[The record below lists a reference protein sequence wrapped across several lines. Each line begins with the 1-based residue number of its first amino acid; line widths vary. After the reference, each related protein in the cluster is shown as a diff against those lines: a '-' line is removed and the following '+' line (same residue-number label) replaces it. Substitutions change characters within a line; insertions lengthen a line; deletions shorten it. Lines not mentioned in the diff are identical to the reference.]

1 MSRTMKKIS
10 FIFLLFTAA
19 CGKKETALTIS
30 IDRLDPAI
38 DSVISNEIS
47 VDVIGTG
54 YKWSEGPLWIE
65 SEKMLLFT
73 DVPTNTI
80 YKWTAEKGAEVY
92 LTPSGYTGTIPRAG
106 EPGANGLALDDEG
119 NLILCQHG
127 DRRIAMMNTPVGKPS
142 ADFTTLSDKYHGK
155 RLNSPNDVVFN
166 NYDFYFTDPPYGL
179 IKNMQDSSKEIPFQ
193 GVYRITS
200 KGETVL
206 LIDSISRPNGL
217 AFSSDGKK
225 LYVASSDPDKARW
238 YQYEMNDSMQIV
250 SGKILHDATEQAKTE
265 KGLPDG
271 LKVDHKGNIFGTGPG
286 GIWIFNPTGKLIG
299 KIKLMEPASN
309 CGLSADEKS
318 LFVTNNMNVIK
329 IQLRK

>member
-1 MSRTMKKIS
+1 M
-10 FIFLLFTAA
+10 
-19 CGKKETALTIS
+19 
-30 IDRLDPAI
+30 
-38 DSVISNEIS
+38 ISNEIT

-142 ADFTTLSDKYHGK
+142 ADFTTLSDKYNGK

-179 IKNMQDSSKEIPFQ
+179 IKNMKDSSKEIPFQ

-217 AFSSDGKK
+217 AFSPDGKK

-271 LKVDHKGNIFGTGPG
+271 LKVDHNGNIFGTGPG
-286 GIWIFNPTGKLIG
+286 GIWIFNPAGKLIG
-299 KIKLMEPASN
+299 KIKLTEPASN

>member
-1 MSRTMKKIS
+1 MKKIS
-10 FIFLLFTAA
+10 FILLLFTAA

-142 ADFTTLSDKYHGK
+142 ADFTTLSDKYNGK

-179 IKNMQDSSKEIPFQ
+179 IKNMKDSSKEIPFQ

-217 AFSSDGKK
+217 AFSPDGKK

-271 LKVDHKGNIFGTGPG
+271 LKVDHNGNIFGTGPG
-286 GIWIFNPTGKLIG
+286 GIWIFNPAGKLIG
-299 KIKLMEPASN
+299 KIKLTEPASN

>member
-10 FIFLLFTAA
+10 FILLLFTAA

-38 DSVISNEIS
+38 DSVISNEIT

-142 ADFTTLSDKYHGK
+142 ADFTTLSDKYNGK

-179 IKNMQDSSKEIPFQ
+179 IKNMKDSSKEIPFQ

-217 AFSSDGKK
+217 AFSPNGKK

-271 LKVDHKGNIFGTGPG
+271 LKVDHNGNIFGTGPG
-286 GIWIFNPTGKLIG
+286 GIWIFNPAGKLIG
-299 KIKLMEPASN
+299 KIKLTEPASN

>member
-10 FIFLLFTAA
+10 FILLLFTAA

-142 ADFTTLSDKYHGK
+142 ADFTTLSDKYNGK

-179 IKNMQDSSKEIPFQ
+179 IKNMKDSSKEIPFQ

-217 AFSSDGKK
+217 AFSPDGKK

-271 LKVDHKGNIFGTGPG
+271 LKVDHNGNIFGTGPG
-286 GIWIFNPTGKLIG
+286 GIWIFNPAGKLIG
-299 KIKLMEPASN
+299 KIKLTEPASN

>member
-1 MSRTMKKIS
+1 MKKIS
-10 FIFLLFTAA
+10 FILLLFTAA

-38 DSVISNEIS
+38 DSVISNEIT

-142 ADFTTLSDKYHGK
+142 ADFTTLSDKYNGK

-179 IKNMQDSSKEIPFQ
+179 IKNMKDSSKEIPFQ

-217 AFSSDGKK
+217 AFSPDGKK

-271 LKVDHKGNIFGTGPG
+271 LKVDHNGNIFGTGPG
-286 GIWIFNPTGKLIG
+286 GIWIFNPAGKLIG
-299 KIKLMEPASN
+299 KIKLTEPASN

>member
-10 FIFLLFTAA
+10 FILLLFTAA

-38 DSVISNEIS
+38 DSVISNEIT

-106 EPGANGLALDDEG
+106 EPGANGLALDEVG

-142 ADFTTLSDKYHGK
+142 ADFTTLSDKYNGK

-179 IKNMQDSSKEIPFQ
+179 IKNMKDSSKEIPFQ

-217 AFSSDGKK
+217 AFSPDGKK

-271 LKVDHKGNIFGTGPG
+271 LKVDHNGNIFGTGPG
-286 GIWIFNPTGKLIG
+286 GIWIFNPAGKLIG
-299 KIKLMEPASN
+299 KIKLTEPASN

>member
-10 FIFLLFTAA
+10 FILLLFTAA

-38 DSVISNEIS
+38 DSVISNEIT

-142 ADFTTLSDKYHGK
+142 ADFTTLSDKYNGK

-179 IKNMQDSSKEIPFQ
+179 IKNMKDSSKEIPFQ

-217 AFSSDGKK
+217 AFSPDGKK

-271 LKVDHKGNIFGTGPG
+271 LKVDHNGNIFGTGPG
-286 GIWIFNPTGKLIG
+286 GIWIFNPAGKLIG
-299 KIKLMEPASN
+299 KIKLTEPASN

>member
-1 MSRTMKKIS
+1 MKKIS
-10 FIFLLFTAA
+10 FILLLFTAA

-38 DSVISNEIS
+38 DSVISNEIT

-142 ADFTTLSDKYHGK
+142 ADFTTLSDKYNGK

-179 IKNMQDSSKEIPFQ
+179 IKNMKDSSKEIPFQ

-217 AFSSDGKK
+217 AFSPNGKK

-271 LKVDHKGNIFGTGPG
+271 LKVDHNGNIFGTGPG
-286 GIWIFNPTGKLIG
+286 GIWIFNPAGKLIG
-299 KIKLMEPASN
+299 KIKLTEPASN

>member
-1 MSRTMKKIS
+1 MNKLAI
-10 FIFLLFTAA
+10 LLFALIA
-19 CGKKETALTIS
+19 LSCSQQKKEIS
-30 IDRLDPAI
+30 VSVSIERLDPLL
-38 DSVISNEIS
+38 DSVLSNEIS
-47 VDVIGTG
+47 IQVIGTG
-54 YKWSEGPLWIE
+54 YEWSEGPLWVE

-92 LTPSGYTGTIPRAG
+92 LTPSGYTGTTPRSG

-127 DRRIAMMNTPVGKPS
+127 DRRIAMMNTPINQPT
-142 ADFTTLSDKYHGK
+142 ADFTTLSDKYNGK

-179 IKNMQDSSKEIPFQ
+179 VKNMQDSSKEIPFQ
-193 GVYRITS
+193 GVYRITA
-200 KGETVL
+200 KGETLL

-217 AFSSDGKK
+217 AFSPDGKK

-238 YQYEMNDSMQIV
+238 YQYDLNDSMQIV

-271 LKVDHKGNIFGTGPG
+271 LKVDRKGNIFGTGPG
-286 GIWIFNPTGKLIG
+286 GIWIFSPEGKTIG
-299 KIKLMEPASN
+299 KIKLTEATSN
-309 CGLSADEKS
+309 CALSADEKS
-318 LFVTNNMNVIK
+318 LFITNDMNVLK